1 MNLSERSDV
10 LAALAVA
17 LDDRRL
23 HDRVTGPFDG
33 RRVNALETP
42 VRIFDIS
49 EGGCFV
55 NSLHDQQPDVHFVLQ
70 IELPYEGRITVIAR
84 TLYRKPGFGFAV
96 RFVEVTDEGLG
107 RLRRTVERLKGR
119 LPYDF

>member
-1 MNLSERSDV
+1 MNMSMEERTQT
-10 LAALAVA
+10 LAGVAV
-17 LDDRRL
+17 DDRRI

-42 VRIFDIS
+42 VRIYDLS

-55 NSLHDQQPDVHFVLQ
+55 TSLHDQQSGVQFVLQ
-70 IELPYEGRITVIAR
+70 IELPYDGRVTLIAQ

-96 RFVEVTDEGLG
+96 RFVEVTDDALA
-107 RLRRTVERLKGR
+107 RLKRTVDRLKLR
-119 LPYDF
+119 QPYDF